1 MCIIEVITVDNKDSI
16 LEEMRKVDE
25 QEKDKKVK
33 VKTGNAVWI
42 RSAIISIALI
52 LIVLG
57 GIYFAAK
64 GFGVS

>member
-1 MCIIEVITVDNKDSI
+1 MDNKDSI